1 MELISARQAD
11 PADVPAIFRV
21 RTSVVE
27 NHMTEEELAAIGI
40 TRQSIAAM
48 LKAGDA
54 KAWCAEVAGEVV
66 AFSLAFREVR
76 EISALFV
83 LPDYEQRGIGSRLL
97 TEAVDWLKTIGGGP
111 IRLATDRK
119 TRAYGFYKKRGWVD
133 LGFGPED
140 RDSGGD
146 IYMQYDPDS

>member
-1 MELISARQAD
+1 
-11 PADVPAIFRV
+11 
-21 RTSVVE
+21 
-27 NHMTEEELAAIGI
+27 MTEEELAAVGI
-40 TRQSIAAM
+40 TRQTVAEM
-48 LKAGDA
+48 LETGEA
-54 KAWCAEVAGEVV
+54 KAWCAEAEGEVV
-66 AFSLAFREVR
+66 AFSLAFRQAR

-97 TEAVDWLKTIGGGP
+97 TEAVDWLQSLGRDP

-133 LGFGPED
+133 LGFGPGD

-146 IYMQYDPDS
+146 IYMQYDPSS